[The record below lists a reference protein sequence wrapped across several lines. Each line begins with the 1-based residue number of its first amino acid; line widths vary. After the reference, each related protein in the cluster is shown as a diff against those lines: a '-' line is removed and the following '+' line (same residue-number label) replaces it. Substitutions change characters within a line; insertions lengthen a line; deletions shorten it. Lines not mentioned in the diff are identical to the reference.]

1 MNEWTN
7 RTGFCSP
14 TQQIKCWIFAKL
26 WLLPVHWWLPVLSP
40 AQISLLYFRHIYM
53 EPLTGLS
60 PHWHSILNLFK
71 SDPINLTA
79 RLTFLP
85 QSAQSPRLEIWVS
98 FLAPSCQSL
107 SPISE
112 IGLLKSAHWFPTMLF
127 LLLLFRS
134 SLVLIY
140 KSATTTQLSVCKISV
155 KTKIIWR
162 QEAYAFM
169 LVKNI
174 DYQAHPRS
182 SAL

>member
-1 MNEWTN
+1 MSHSQTMH
-7 RTGFCSP
+7 C
-14 TQQIKCWIFAKL
+14 K
-26 WLLPVHWWLPVLSP
+26 LSP

-162 QEAYAFM
+162 QEYKLPCFKGWDICNPTSIGRRKAR
-169 LVKNI
+169 KI
-174 DYQAHPRS
+174 S
-182 SAL
+182 